1 VRLGELLS
9 IEWRQLDWEQGF
21 ITLDSGHTKSGY
33 ARAVPILD
41 GDMKDWLTWSKEK
54 ATEGQHVFHT
64 KGAPIKEFRRTWRK
78 ACELAGAPDL
88 KFHHLRRAAVRNMRR
103 AGVPQVV
110 LMRITGHRTDS
121 MERRYNIVDIED
133 IKSAKQLMQRKTP
146 HHNADAD
153 D

>member
-64 KGAPIKEFRRTWRK
+64 KARRSRSFDVLGEK
-78 ACELAGAPDL
+78 PANRP
-88 KFHHLRRAAVRNMRR
+88 VRLISSSTIF
-103 AGVPQVV
+103 GVP
-110 LMRITGHRTDS
+110 LFETCAALAFLRWC
-121 MERRYNIVDIED
+121 
-133 IKSAKQLMQRKTP
+133 
-146 HHNADAD
+146 
-153 D
+153 